1 MKFEETKNLL
11 VQNSRA
17 EHMGKTANNAI
28 NVAEEPEKSTENVA
42 YPL

>member
-1 MKFEETKNLL
+1 LRKQKTFTL

-17 EHMGKTANNAI
+17 EHMGKTVNKTI
-28 NVAEEPEKSTENVA
+28 NVAEEPETSTENVA

>member
-1 MKFEETKNLL
+1 LRKQKTFTL

-17 EHMGKTANNAI
+17 EHMGKTV